1 MTDINWSK
9 SRFVVNGLIILLCFL
24 DVSMGLA
31 VLMTFATVLYE
42 LINIKQKKPK
52 SRFIIYN
59 LIVFVCGLFIK
70 FPQCTE
76 LWCNW
81 VDLLLFYTSWI
92 HFLPLI
98 LVLAFIVYEI
108 FTVLDINP
116 ITLRKRE

>member
-81 VDLLLFYTSWI
+81 IDLLFFYYSWI
-92 HFLPLI
+92 HFLPLF
-98 LVLAFIVYEI
+98 LVLLFVTHET